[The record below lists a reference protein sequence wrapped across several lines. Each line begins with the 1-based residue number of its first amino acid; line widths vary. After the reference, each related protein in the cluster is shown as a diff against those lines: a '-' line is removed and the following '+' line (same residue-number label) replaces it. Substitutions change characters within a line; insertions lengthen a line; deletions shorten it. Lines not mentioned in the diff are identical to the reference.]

1 MAEGEVREA
10 ETKGKESE
18 KKGLKGKWHGIPKP
32 VLLLG
37 GGVALFLVYR
47 WYANR
52 NSSSSTAA
60 ATPTTGGTQTSPGNG
75 GFPYSYGGG
84 GGYSGGGGGGTGSGS
99 GGSGSG
105 SGGGTGL
112 GYNPGGPNLP
122 PYPSPPGVPVK
133 TYLGSKAFKVGGK
146 TFSSVNSFL
155 YKGDTYLG
163 IKNPAEAKQLEAAGV
178 QLAHNPTKPGGKGLF
193 AIIPAGKTVVETRP
207 AKSIRHQTGP
217 TATGS
222 KDALS
227 GFTGHGST
235 QASHPATAKRPTPAR
250 RTHPAPK
257 GQIAVHT
264 GTAK

>member
-37 GGVALFLVYR
+37 GGVALYLVYR

-60 ATPTTGGTQTSPGNG
+60 ATPTTGGTQTSTGTG
-75 GFPYSYGGG
+75 GFPYTGGG
-84 GGYSGGGGGGTGSGS
+84 GGYSGGGGGGDTGTTGTTSTNAA
-99 GGSGSG
+99 GGN
-105 SGGGTGL
+105 T
-112 GYNPGGPNLP
+112 P
-122 PYPSPPGVPVK
+122 PTSTVTAPAGVPVK

-193 AIIPAGKTVVETRP
+193 AIIPAGKTVVETKP
-207 AKSIRHQTGP
+207 VKSIRHQTGP

-235 QASHPATAKRPTPAR
+235 QASHPATAKSPYPAP